1 MIVVD
6 TDVLSELMRARPSS
20 VLMERLERVPVVE
33 QATTAI
39 TLGELAYG
47 ARKAGRPALYQR
59 AVELLRGVR
68 VLDFDRAAAEGYGA
82 LRAQLER
89 AGLRLASA
97 TLTVFTIRT
106 PRWGHND
113 IRTVDVQGPGP
124 QWVYSAPLWNSKSCG
139 MPSSADPRG
148 RAVRCRARV
157 RRRGEFQRMNIR
169 VS

>member
-6 TDVLSELMRARPSS
+6 TDVLSELMRARPSP
-20 VLMERLERVPVVE
+20 VLTARLERVPVVE

-68 VLDFDRAAAEGYGA
+68 VLDFDRAAAERYGA

-89 AGLRLASA
+89 AGLRLADPDLRIAAIVTARRA
-97 TLTVFTIRT
+97 TLVT
-106 PRWGHND
+106 GN
-113 IRTVDVQGPGP
+113 
-124 QWVYSAPLWNSKSCG
+124 
-139 MPSSADPRG
+139 
-148 RAVRCRARV
+148 VRHFARV
-157 RRRGEFQRMNIR
+157 PGLAVEDWLH
-169 VS
+169 